1 MPRYASPANASENG
15 FPSWSN
21 MKRHIE
27 SRIEISSFDKAVQA
41 IIGGDATTLRQLLRG
56 EPQLIRAR
64 SASAHECT
72 LLHYIAANGVENE
85 LQKSPPNAVEIAHI
99 LLEAGAEVDAT
110 SEMYGGGYTTMN
122 GLVTSVWP
130 YRAGVQEDLV
140 EVLLDAGAAIDG
152 LEEDGAP
159 VRLALKFGYVEAARK
174 LERRGC
180 RIDRLDVAA
189 GLGRVDLMEEMLT
202 ETTGSEALRSAW
214 ALACGNGH
222 IEAARLLLEHGV
234 DIDWQLEGGGTAL
247 HAAILQGEGGGA
259 PSGRLDV
266 VQFLIET
273 GADQDIRHAKYNA
286 TGIDFAS
293 HNGRKDIVEYLLNHG
308 ATDVVDALK
317 SACEQGWPEI
327 ARMLIQA
334 GVEPPADLVDSVES
348 RGDEEMLQILRG
360 ASL

>member
-1 MPRYASPANASENG
+1 
-15 FPSWSN
+15 

-27 SRIEISSFDKAVQA
+27 SPTGEFSSFDRAVQA
-41 IIGGDATTLRQLLRG
+41 VITGDATTLRQLLTG
-56 EPQLIRAR
+56 EPQLIRSR
-64 SASAHECT
+64 STSDHKCT

-85 LQKSPPNAVEIAHI
+85 LQKSPPNAVEIARI

-122 GLVTSVWP
+122 ALVTSVWP

-159 VRLALKFGYVEAARK
+159 VRLALKFGYVEAART

-180 RIDRLDVAA
+180 RIERLDVAA
-189 GLGRVDLMEEMLT
+189 GLGRVDLMQEMLS
-202 ETTGSEALRSAW
+202 EVTGNEALRSAW

-247 HAAILQGEGGGA
+247 HAAILHGEGGGA
-259 PSGRLDV
+259 PSGRLDM

-286 TGIDFAS
+286 TAIDFAS
-293 HNGRKDIVEYLLNHG
+293 HNGRKEIVEYLLNQG
-308 ATDVVDALK
+308 ATDLIEALK
-317 SACEQGWPEI
+317 SAVGRGWPEI

-334 GVEPPADLVDSVES
+334 GVEPPADLVDDIVSG
-348 RGDEEMLQILRG
+348 GDEEMLGLLRG
-360 ASL
+360 GS